1 MAGFVRA
8 VGLVAWRELQAEWRA
23 RSILPAMVVFSLV
36 VGVMFSFAL
45 NPGRQVLAEILPGL
59 IWLTFFFAG
68 MLGLGRSFARDAGHD
83 PAAGVLAAPAEPSV
97 LFYGRALANGALVGV
112 TSLFSLAAFAALFD
126 AGWPLDRPAFWA
138 ALALGLL
145 GFVAAGTLLGAVAAH
160 ARAAELLLPVLGF
173 PVLVPVAIAAVQT
186 TAGSLAGLGWEELA
200 TGYRILVVF
209 NVVFWTLPYLLFEW
223 LVEG

>member
-1 MAGFVRA
+1 MTGFWRA
-8 VGLVAWRELQAEWRA
+8 AGLVFWRELFAEWR
-23 RSILPAMVVFSLV
+23 SKTILPAMLVFSLV

-59 IWLTFFFAG
+59 LWLALFFAG

-83 PAAGVLAAPAEPSV
+83 PAAGVLAAPVEPSV
-97 LFYGRALANGALVGV
+97 LFYGRAAANAVLVVV
-112 TSLFSLAAFAALFD
+112 TGLVSLAAFAVLFD
-126 AGWPLDRPAFWA
+126 AGWPLGQATFWA
-138 ALALGLL
+138 ALALGVL

-173 PVLVPVAIAAVQT
+173 PILVPVAIAAVQT

-200 TGYRILVVF
+200 AGYRILVVF
-209 NVVFWTLPYLLFEW
+209 NLVFWTLPYLLFEW
-223 LVEG
+223 LAEG